1 MKLLRLEFFKCRRR
15 KILLVCAA
23 VLAAELLWL
32 VTTFLRQ
39 DAEDLRQGWMLLL
52 YNLAMVDAI
61 IMPISVATIAS
72 RNCELEHKGTTLK
85 LLETMAAPGALYTAK
100 LAWGALVLAALLMV
114 RWALFMVV
122 GILWQ
127 FPGEVRWGRFG
138 LFTLISWAVS
148 MMVGSPG
155 AFSGSCPCC
164 SRRP

>member
-61 IMPISVATIAS
+61 IMPCLLYISPSPRDAYQS
-72 RNCELEHKGTTLK
+72 RV
-85 LLETMAAPGALYTAK
+85 P
-100 LAWGALVLAALLMV
+100 
-114 RWALFMVV
+114 
-122 GILWQ
+122 
-127 FPGEVRWGRFG
+127 
-138 LFTLISWAVS
+138 
-148 MMVGSPG
+148 
-155 AFSGSCPCC
+155 SCG
-164 SRRP
+164 